1 MLYITHLKNFW
12 NSDWFVE
19 IEFRVSAQTL
29 ENKCHVTS
37 IETTV
42 YLIITFNKSINTNNL
57 FSDPWSSKALS
68 HKQRTFG
75 HEILKFI
82 CLWRYNNT
90 CIICT
95 CIQKPAQRV
104 SMLRILLNRNIKQPF
119 PVYILVVIDF
129 GVSFFPK
136 SANNRKYIMSCL

>member
-1 MLYITHLKNFW
+1 MLYITNLKKLW
-12 NSDWFVE
+12 NYWFVE

-42 YLIITFNKSINTNNL
+42 YLIITFNKSINT
-57 FSDPWSSKALS
+57 SDPWSSKALS

-75 HEILKFI
+75 HTILKFI

-95 CIQKPAQRV
+95 CIQKPVQHV
-104 SMLRILLNRNIKQPF
+104 SMLKTLLNRNIKQPF
-119 PVYILVVIDF
+119 PVYILVVSEF
-129 GVSFFPK
+129 GVSFFSEK
-136 SANNRKYIMSCL
+136 FS